1 MFIFKLL
8 GCTLVLAVSSLI
20 GIVLAKAYSMRV
32 NNIMDMI
39 TAFEI
44 LYTKISYNQSTLD
57 EIFTDI
63 GVQLGGP
70 IGEIFNEMGIAFEG
84 NLLYTADELWIKVI
98 EENIS
103 KCDFSFDD
111 IQVINEFSYMLGK
124 SDIEGQLRNINM
136 TLSRLKSQLIRA
148 ENEERKYSKMY
159 KNVGI
164 LGGMGLA
171 VILI

>member
-1 MFIFKLL
+1 MLVFKLL
-8 GCTLVLAVSSLI
+8 GCSLVFVVSSLI
-20 GIVLAKAYSMRV
+20 GVVLAKAYSTRV
-32 NNIMDMI
+32 QNIIDMI

-44 LYTKISYNQSTLD
+44 LHTKISYNQTTLD
-57 EIFTDI
+57 EIFIDI
-63 GVQLGGP
+63 GMQLGGVV
-70 IGEIFNEMGIAFEG
+70 GEVFNKMGEAFEG
-84 NLLYTADELWIKVI
+84 NMLYTADELWGKVI
-98 EENIS
+98 EENIK

-124 SDIEGQLRNINM
+124 SDIEGQLRNIDM
-136 TLSRLKSQLIRA
+136 TLSRLKSQLVRA
-148 ENEERKYSKMY
+148 ENEEKKYSRMY

>member
-8 GCTLVLAVSSLI
+8 GCTLVFTVSALI
-20 GIVLAKAYSMRV
+20 GVILAKVYSTRV
-32 NNIMDMI
+32 ENIMDMI

-44 LYTKISYNQSTLD
+44 LHTKIRYNQSTLD
-57 EIFTDI
+57 EIFKDI
-63 GVQLGGP
+63 GLQLKGDV
-70 IGEIFNEMGIAFEG
+70 GELFNKLGIAFEE
-84 NLLYTADELWIKVI
+84 NMYYTADELWRRVI
-98 EENIS
+98 EDNI
-103 KCDFSFDD
+103 KTCDFSFED

-124 SDIEGQLRNINM
+124 SDLEGQLRNIDM

-148 ENEERKYSKMY
+148 ESEEKKYSKMY
-159 KNVGI
+159 RNVGI

>member
-1 MFIFKLL
+1 MVIFKLL
-8 GCTLVLAVSSLI
+8 GCTLVFGISSLI
-20 GIVLAKAYSMRV
+20 GIVLAKVYSTRV
-32 NNIMDMI
+32 SNIMDMI

-57 EIFTDI
+57 EIFMDI
-63 GVQLGGP
+63 GTQIGGGV
-70 IGEIFNEMGIAFEG
+70 GEIFSEMGIAFEG
-84 NLLYTADELWIKVI
+84 NMLYTADELWVRVI
-98 EENIS
+98 EENIK

-124 SDIEGQLRNINM
+124 SDIEGQLRNIDM
-136 TLSRLKSQLIRA
+136 TISRLKSQLIRA
-148 ENEERKYSKMY
+148 ENEEKKYSKMY
-159 KNVGI
+159 RNVGI